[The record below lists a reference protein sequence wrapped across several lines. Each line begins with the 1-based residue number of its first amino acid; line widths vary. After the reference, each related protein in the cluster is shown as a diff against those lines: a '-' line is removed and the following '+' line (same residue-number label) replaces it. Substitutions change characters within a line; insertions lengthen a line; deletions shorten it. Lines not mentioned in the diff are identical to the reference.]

1 MTLNTWKLI
10 TCFTKSLQLKM
21 GGTMFMHSVAWLIFT
36 ILSLVC
42 QNNVDEHFPVVNVSC
57 VLGMSAACWSICYSD
72 TGSSQNYLYI
82 RGG

>member
-1 MTLNTWKLI
+1 MTLKTWKLI
-10 TCFTKSLQLKM
+10 TCFPKSLQLKM

-57 VLGMSAACWSICYSD
+57 VLGMSAHVDLSAIAIQGAVKI
-72 TGSSQNYLYI
+72 TFT
-82 RGG
+82 